1 MSEASDRD
9 GRPQG
14 GLAEPGRAK
23 RWSGSADMAD
33 RKVISVDGM
42 GGDHAPGIVVDGL
55 ERFAKRRPDLHFLL
69 HGDQVQLNA
78 LLEKAPT
85 AAPRTTVRHTDKM
98 IAMDAKP
105 SEAMRRGKGSSMWNA
120 IEAVKNGEAV
130 AAVSAG
136 NTGALMAQS
145 MLILKKAE
153 GVERPAL
160 AASWPTRSGP
170 CAMLDLGADIAA
182 TAEQLVEFAIMGQA
196 FARVVNGVANPRVAL
211 LNIGSEELKGHESI
225 REAARLI
232 RASNLPMDFRG
243 YIEADKIGFGEID
256 VVVADG
262 FTGNIALKTA
272 EGIAKMISDM
282 LMDALK
288 SGPLSMLGAMLAMPA
303 LKKVWSKLDPRKVNG
318 AVFLGLNGVVV
329 KSHGGTDAVGFEQ
342 AISVAAGM
350 GESNFRPEV
359 EENLRRL
366 AASAPAVV
374 AASEEA
380 AKQ

>member
-1 MSEASDRD
+1 
-9 GRPQG
+9 
-14 GLAEPGRAK
+14 
-23 RWSGSADMAD
+23 MANG
-33 RKVISVDGM
+33 KIISIDGM
-42 GGDHAPGIVVDGL
+42 GGDHAPRIVVEGL
-55 ERFAKRRPDLHFLL
+55 ERFAQRRRDLNFLL
-69 HGDQVQLNA
+69 HGDETQLA
-78 LLEKAPT
+78 PLMAKAPT
-85 AAPRTTVRHTDKM
+85 AAASTTIRHTDKM
-98 IAMDAKP
+98 ISMDAKP
-105 SEAMRRGKGSSMWNA
+105 ADAVRRGKGSSMWNA
-120 IEAVKNGEAV
+120 IESVKNGEAM

-136 NTGALMAQS
+136 NTGALMGQS

-160 AASWPTRSGP
+160 AASWPTRTGV

-232 RASNLPMDFRG
+232 RGSNLQMDFRG
-243 YIEADKIGFGEID
+243 YIEADKIGFGEVD

-262 FTGNIALKTA
+262 FTGNVALKTA
-272 EGIAKMISDM
+272 EGIAKMMSDM
-282 LMDALK
+282 LKEAFK
-288 SGPLSMLGAMLAMPA
+288 SGPLATLGALLAMPA
-303 LKKVWSKLDPRKVNG
+303 LKKFSARLDPRKVNG

-350 GESNFRPEV
+350 GESHFRSEV
-359 EENLRRL
+359 EENLKRL
-366 AASAPAVV
+366 VASASAAAPAAVT
-374 AASEEA
+374 SEQA
-380 AKQ
+380 AK